1 MEQTKCSSNWAPKK
15 KHTKWQ
21 FYSMMSPGNS
31 SKQKSYWCIG
41 NTKIARMMWDQDLSN
56 GVRCSWKSVH
66 GKLISSVFS
75 LTFTLS
81 LPRAKL
87 NTCSSIVM
95 SQKIPAI
102 IHFGWKKSMLIQ
114 MLVIHFKS
122 TSKLGNSS
130 QAAFLAFFVTMIL
143 KQQYHGNSLK
153 PLPQPLNNL
162 PLAIWLSAWVI
173 QITKNPII
181 SEFLK
186 IKKRNTRTMLGSI
199 DLFYLEYCLSLD

>member
-1 MEQTKCSSNWAPKK
+1 
-15 KHTKWQ
+15 
-21 FYSMMSPGNS
+21 MMSKGNL
-31 SKQKSYWCIG
+31 SKQKFYWCIG

-66 GKLISSVFS
+66 GKPISSVFS
-75 LTFTLS
+75 LTFTPS
-81 LPRAKL
+81 LPRGKL

-95 SQKIPAI
+95 SQKIQAI

-130 QAAFLAFFVTMIL
+130 QAVFLAFFVTMIS
-143 KQQYHGNSLK
+143 KQQYHGNSPK
-153 PLPQPLNNL
+153 PIPHPNN
-162 PLAIWLSAWVI
+162 LAIWLSAWVI

-181 SEFLK
+181 YGFLK
-186 IKKRNTRTMLGSI
+186 IKKKRTRNMLGSI
-199 DLFYLEYCLSLD
+199 DLFYL